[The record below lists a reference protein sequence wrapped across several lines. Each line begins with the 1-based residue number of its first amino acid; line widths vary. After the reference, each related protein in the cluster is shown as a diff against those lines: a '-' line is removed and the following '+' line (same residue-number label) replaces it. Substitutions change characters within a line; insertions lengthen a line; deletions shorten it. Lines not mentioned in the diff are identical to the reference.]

1 MIIRTID
8 QSGYEI
14 SIPVYVSDTGYVMYG
29 KGYGFKKQG
38 RIRKPDKSAQVHS
51 ALSHF
56 EQEAFVKPDSPIKT
70 FMTLDR
76 LMEANFKSS
85 LKNLVT
91 HFNSC
96 CETYYK
102 LLMNPDG
109 TTKPNFHVPKT
120 FYKHIEEGGR
130 ICSEIHDAFKHK
142 NKTTI
147 LAQTGNVNTL
157 LQNQSQGKKYSKPIL
172 DVIWEAYKQYCK
184 LTEHLVQHI
193 YDINHY
199 PILKFCPK
207 TGFLLAPE
215 PTTNRNMVYRNE
227 WKKFYE
233 ASNTESLAQLKWKDV
248 EKHFQKKFGKRWKV
262 IEYGS
267 NNKTISICHSE
278 EEAKRAVARLQK
290 EEQQKPRNNNK
301 KQFNYEL
308 TATLPRETHQ
318 LFKKEYKEGRLD
330 WFYATHDLEI
340 VIYHNN
346 KVQPLPIKIK
356 RP

>member
-38 RIRKPDKSAQVHS
+38 RIRKPDKSAQVHR

-56 EQEAFVKPDSPIKT
+56 EQEAFVTPDSPVKT
-70 FMTLDR
+70 FMTLDG

-91 HFNSC
+91 HFCDSIDDF
-96 CETYYK
+96 YK

-109 TTKPNFHVPKT
+109 TTKTNFHVPKT
-120 FYKHIEEGGR
+120 FYEHIEKGR
-130 ICSEIHDAFKHK
+130 RKCSRIQNTFKHK

-172 DVIWEAYKQYCK
+172 DVIWDAYEQYCE
-184 LTEHLVQHI
+184 LAEHLVQHVC
-193 YDINHY
+193 DINHY

-215 PTTNRNMVYRNE
+215 PTTNRNMELRRA
-227 WKKFYE
+227 WKKFI
-233 ASNTESLAQLKWKDV
+233 ES
-248 EKHFQKKFGKRWKV
+248 
-262 IEYGS
+262 Y
-267 NNKTISICHSE
+267 
-278 EEAKRAVARLQK
+278 
-290 EEQQKPRNNNK
+290 QQKHNKFPPFKIIAREMENQFANKNK
-301 KQFNYEL
+301 KYLNFSFK
-308 TATLPRETHQ
+308 RSTHQ
-318 LFKKEYKEGRLD
+318 LYKTEYKEGRLD
-330 WFYATHDLEI
+330 WFFATHDLEV
-340 VIYHNN
+340 VIYDNN
-346 KVQPLPIKIK
+346 KAQSLPIK
-356 RP
+356 